1 VENLVLNKSILNVKT
16 YYQHA
21 YTDIYD
27 ILFANLKNKKINIAE
42 IGIFQNGSIRMFREF
57 FKNSTIDG
65 FEIDN
70 QLIENARRF
79 NLPRTNYYKIDVKNA
94 KNIEMSFKKNK
105 KNYDIII
112 DDSTHE
118 FEDQINIIY
127 KTKKFLKA
135 GGFLIIEDIFENKA
149 SYSEENY
156 YLKCKNISSEFSNIT
171 FIKCNHKYNFSG
183 LWFNHKLLVL
193 NKHTK

>member
-1 VENLVLNKSILNVKT
+1 
-16 YYQHA
+16 
-21 YTDIYD
+21 
-27 ILFANLKNKKINIAE
+27 
-42 IGIFQNGSIRMFREF
+42 MFREF

-94 KNIEMSFKKNK
+94 KSIEMSFKKSRK
-105 KNYDIII
+105 KYDIII

-135 GGFLIIEDIFENKA
+135 GGFLIIEDIFENKG

-156 YLKCKNISSEFSNIT
+156 YLKLKNISSEFSNIT
-171 FIKCNHKYNFSG
+171 FIKCNHKYNLGG